1 MCARGR
7 GPRCVGESQYDVPRT
22 VPLGF
27 AAKKKSLHDSQRETP
42 RVKRLRRV
50 FRQQIVPAAQV
61 AAEHLKFIDESGVN
75 LGLTRL
81 FGRTTPGQRVVEATP
96 GISGPHYTTV
106 AAVVLGGVQAP
117 WLLEGA
123 MDTVSFE
130 TYVEQIL
137 APTLEVGDWVLLD
150 NLSVHKGS
158 SVQAAIEARG
168 ARVVFLPPYSPDL
181 NPIELCW
188 AKVRTALRAA
198 KARTWDAL
206 VDALATALRLVSP

>member
-1 MCARGR
+1 M
-7 GPRCVGESQYDVPRT
+7 
-22 VPLGF
+22 
-27 AAKKKSLHDSQRETP
+27 
-42 RVKRLRRV
+42 KRLRRV
-50 FRQQIVPAAQV
+50 FRKQMVPAAQ
-61 AAEHLKFIDESGVN
+61 AIAEHLKFIDESGVN

-81 FGRTTPGQRVVEATP
+81 FGRAAPGQRVAEATP
-96 GISGPHYTTV
+96 GTSGPHYTVV
-106 AAVVLGGVQAP
+106 AAVGLGGVQAP

-123 MDTVSFE
+123 MNTVSFE

-137 APTLEVGDWVLLD
+137 VPTVQVGDWVLLD

-158 SVQAAIEARG
+158 LVRSAIEARG

-188 AKVRTALRAA
+188 AKVKTALRAA

-206 VDALATALRLVSP
+206 VDALASALRSVSPEDVQAWFIHCGYALP

>member
-1 MCARGR
+1 M
-7 GPRCVGESQYDVPRT
+7 
-22 VPLGF
+22 
-27 AAKKKSLHDSQRETP
+27 
-42 RVKRLRRV
+42 
-50 FRQQIVPAAQV
+50 VPAAQ
-61 AAEHLKFIDESGVN
+61 AIAEHLKFIDESGVN

-81 FGRTTPGQRVVEATP
+81 FGRAAPGQRVAEATP
-96 GISGPHYTTV
+96 GTSGPHYTVV
-106 AAVVLGGVQAP
+106 AAVGLGGVQAP

-123 MDTVSFE
+123 MNTVSFE

-137 APTLEVGDWVLLD
+137 VPTVQVGDWVLLD

-158 SVQAAIEARG
+158 LVRSAIEARG

-188 AKVRTALRAA
+188 AKVKTALRAA

-206 VDALATALRLVSP
+206 VDALASALRSVSPEDVQAWFIHCGYALP